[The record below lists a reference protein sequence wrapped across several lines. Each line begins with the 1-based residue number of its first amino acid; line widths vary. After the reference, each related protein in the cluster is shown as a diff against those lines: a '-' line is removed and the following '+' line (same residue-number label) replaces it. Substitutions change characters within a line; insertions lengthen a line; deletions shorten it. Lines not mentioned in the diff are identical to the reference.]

1 MTPKHTNNE
10 LTMMIENQ
18 ELRQDEKHQTIISS
32 LERIETQV
40 KYTNGRVTTLEKFM
54 WAVVGVTSV
63 FTALIIPVFLKMIK

>member
-1 MTPKHTNNE
+1 MESKHTNNE

-18 ELRQDEKHQTIISS
+18 EVRQEEKHQVVVST

-40 KYTNGRVTTLEKFM
+40 LRTNGRVTTLEKFM
-54 WAVVGVTSV
+54 WVVVGVTGV